1 MEQRSLSGVLAR
13 HVASTTLDGIPEAAL
28 HAAERSL
35 LDAVGVTIAA
45 TGLDPVSRSVAE
57 LAARDGGVAE
67 STVVGL
73 AVRIPAA
80 AAALANGAYAHA
92 LDFED
97 AVDGL
102 PIHPNAQIVPAVLA
116 VAEARDLGGDDVVR
130 ALAVGCDVGVRIAAA
145 AGTAVEAGGW
155 YPPPILGALGA
166 VGALASLVG
175 LDERR
180 TLDAFSLALMQVT
193 ASGEMGLS
201 PRSTIRGIR
210 DGFASHAAVRSL
222 QLAEAGIRGFDDP
235 LGGRKGFFATY
246 AGGRVDT
253 SALLDGLGEH
263 FRGAEVAFKPWP
275 SCRGTH
281 AFVDAVLRVRADV
294 ELDQIESV
302 AIWGAPFVRTLA
314 EPRASKVAPTV
325 PIDAKFSAPFAVAA
339 ALVDRA
345 VTLDTYLPE
354 SLQRTDVREWAE
366 RVEVHV
372 SEEFAGDGDF
382 SGGRTE
388 VRLRDGS
395 VRTEVVLSPRGNPE
409 VPLDDVELVAKF
421 VGCARLGDPALSEPA
436 ARAAAADLLDFRGVP
451 SVRAAMTRLTAEPAN
466 AEIREESE
474 SSWIPS
480 P

>member
-1 MEQRSLSGVLAR
+1 MQQGSLSGILAR
-13 HVASTTLDGIPEAAL
+13 HVATTTLDDIPEPAL
-28 HAAERSL
+28 RAAERSL
-35 LDAVGVTIAA
+35 LDAVGVSIAA

-57 LAARDGGVAE
+57 LALREGGLGE
-67 STVVGL
+67 SSVFGGGR
-73 AVRIPAA
+73 RIPAA
-80 AAALANGAYAHA
+80 AAAFANGAYAHA

-130 ALAVGCDVGVRIAAA
+130 ALAVGCDLGVRIAAA
-145 AGTAVEAGGW
+145 AGTAIEAGGW

-180 TLDAFSLALMQVT
+180 TLDALSLALMQVT
-193 ASGEMGLS
+193 ASGEAGLS
-201 PRSTIRGIR
+201 PQSTIRGIR

-222 QLAEAGIRGFDDP
+222 QLAEAGIHGFDDP
-235 LGGRKGFFATY
+235 LGGRKGFLATY
-246 AGGRVDT
+246 AGGRADT
-253 SALLDGLGEH
+253 SALLDGLGER

-275 SCRGTH
+275 SCRATH
-281 AFVDAVLRVRADV
+281 AFVDSVLRLREEVA
-294 ELDQIESV
+294 LDDIASV
-302 AIWGAPFVRTLA
+302 TVWGAPFVRTLA

-325 PIDAKFSAPFAVAA
+325 PIDARFSAPFTVAA

-345 VTLDTYLPE
+345 VTLDTYLPA
-354 SLQRTDVREWAE
+354 SLHRADLRAWAE
-366 RVEVHV
+366 RVEVGV
-372 SEEFAGDGDF
+372 SDDFAGDGDF

-395 VRTEVVLSPRGNPE
+395 VLTDVVLSPRGNPDA
-409 VPLDDVELVAKF
+409 PLDDRELVAKF
-421 VGCARLGDPALSEPA
+421 VDCVRKGDPALDDTT
-436 ARAAAADLLDFRGVP
+436 ARAAAAEFLDFRGVG
-451 SVRAAMTRLTAEPAN
+451 SVRAAMTRLLGVRADD
-466 AEIREESE
+466 REESA